1 MDIIDQMRP
10 RPLPEYYDTM
20 YRDGYKPWEILEAA
34 HNTMMNQH
42 EARVAERQEQMPM
55 NVNFTVEVR
64 MK

>member
-55 NVNFTVEVR
+55 NVYFTVEVR
-64 MK
+64 TK

>member
-34 HNTMMNQH
+34 HNTMMKQH

-64 MK
+64 TK

>member
-20 YRDGYKPWEILEAA
+20 YRDGYKPWEIMEAA

-64 MK
+64 TK

>member
-34 HNTMMNQH
+34 QNTMMNQH

-64 MK
+64 TK

>member
-64 MK
+64 TK